1 MRGGAVHGGPPGT
14 VIRSRRRTGALLALL
29 GALGLVLAVER
40 AVIPR
45 GGPLV
50 HPVLIG
56 VGSGVVGAIGL
67 LMLVWPN
74 SPGPRA
80 RPRRLRTRPEPPRE
94 APPPAA
100 TTTESFDVRQRP
112 PDQSAADDRVTP
124 AVGDWSADAV
134 STYWRLSEPAFD
146 NSPNPKF
153 FYRAP
158 QHDEALARLLYA
170 VEHRKGCAMLTGEY
184 GCGKTMVSRALIGG
198 LDPARYELALLV
210 NPVFSV
216 TEFLREILYQW
227 GVETAA
233 TGKPELLREIQQVLL
248 ANLGADR
255 SAVLM
260 VDEAQLIED
269 SAVLEELRL
278 LLNFQTSERFLMTL
292 LLIGSVELAER
303 LRPVPHLAQRIAVR
317 ARVGPLDLAETHAYV
332 AHRLAVAG
340 RHDRVFTERA
350 IGRIFEGSRGRPRM
364 INNLCELSLLRGYR
378 GRLPAIDEDTVA
390 ASVGELEGS
399 GDG

>member
-1 MRGGAVHGGPPGT
+1 MIVP
-14 VIRSRRRTGALLALL
+14 RRLVGALLALAAAAGL
-29 GALGLVLAVER
+29 AFVVARGPSARALVPGVALTVAGVIGLGL
-40 AVIPR
+40 
-45 GGPLV
+45 
-50 HPVLIG
+50 
-56 VGSGVVGAIGL
+56 
-67 LMLVWPN
+67 LVWPR
-74 SPGPRA
+74 PRGARRRRA
-80 RPRRLRTRPEPPRE
+80 RPRAAPTPGVEPPVLETRTEADGESAGDVPPVPEPALGQITAAERT
-94 APPPAA
+94 APAA
-100 TTTESFDVRQRP
+100 REEP
-112 PDQSAADDRVTP
+112 ALAAPGT
-124 AVGDWSADAV
+124 SADPV
-134 STYWRLSEPAFD
+134 SAYWRLSEPAFD

-184 GCGKTMVSRALIGG
+184 GCGKTMVSRALIAG

-216 TEFLREILYQW
+216 TEFLREILFQW

-248 ANLGADR
+248 ASLGADR
-255 SAVLM
+255 SAVLL

-269 SAVLEELRL
+269 AAVLEELRL
-278 LLNFQTSERFLMTL
+278 LLNFQTSDRFLMTL

-303 LRPVPHLAQRIAVR
+303 LRPVPHLVQRIAVR

-364 INNLCELSLLRGYR
+364 INNLCELSLMRGYR

-390 ASVGELEGS
+390 ASVRELEGS